1 MEHAPSEDLAKRYLV
16 DDLPGA
22 RQSGARLNGIL
33 VKIDVGTPIT
43 QWSLQFLST
52 NRLDAL
58 AALVG
63 GELQWEAYLE
73 RADNERAERI
83 AQASEKADRDAA
95 EMAEREQALAAE
107 ISANFAAMARDPR
120 HRRSRESKELR
131 HRYGLGYVEQDHFP
145 RVMALLRQ
153 LANGQR
159 ITAEDIVWLQTE
171 ADYCWTSELQKDWHR
186 LEAAAL
192 TKAWKEGGDAWNA
205 VNASSHWRKAGEP
218 ERALELT
225 EAASTRG
232 ALTPKLEAALD
243 TTRGGAMRDLGR
255 ISDAKLLA
263 LQAHKLTPED
273 YRPCTLLGAVHME
286 LGDFVSAQEWFT
298 RAEDLGA
305 SRESVE
311 REIRAL
317 FSRCSAQEQQ
327 SIRDQLLALD
337 PERFGWLIRGSKK
350 SAPAGNLKATRV
362 VGPNRAAAVHSSES
376 A

>member
-1 MEHAPSEDLAKRYLV
+1 MEHSPSEDLAKRYLV
-16 DDLPGA
+16 DDLPGG

-33 VKIDVGTPIT
+33 VKIDGGTRIT

-58 AALVG
+58 AALVR
-63 GELQWEAYLE
+63 GELKWEAYLQ
-73 RADNERAERI
+73 RADNERTERI

-95 EMAEREQALAAE
+95 ELAEREQALAAE

-131 HRYGLGYVEQDHFP
+131 YRYGLGYVEQDHFP

-153 LANGQR
+153 LASGQR

-192 TKAWKEGGDAWNA
+192 TKAWKEGGDPWNA

-225 EAASTRG
+225 EAASTQG
-232 ALTPKLEAALD
+232 ALTPKLEAALA

-255 ISDAKLLA
+255 FSDAKLLA
-263 LQAHKLTPED
+263 LQAHELTPDD

-317 FSRCSAQEQQ
+317 LSRCSAQEQQ
-327 SIRDQLLALD
+327 SIRDQLLAWD

-350 SAPAGNLKATRV
+350 SAPAGNLKDKRV

>member
-16 DDLPGA
+16 DDLPGG

-33 VKIDVGTPIT
+33 VKIDEGTRIT

-58 AALVG
+58 AALVR
-63 GELQWEAYLE
+63 GEVKWEAYLQ
-73 RADNERAERI
+73 RADNERTDRI

-120 HRRSRESKELR
+120 NRRSRESKELR

-153 LANGQR
+153 LANGQQ

-171 ADYCWTSELQKDWHR
+171 ADYCWTSELQKEWHR

-225 EAASTRG
+225 EAASTRR
-232 ALTPKLEAALD
+232 AVPPKLGAALA
-243 TTRGGAMRDLGR
+243 TTRGGAMRDLRR
-255 ISDAKLLA
+255 IADAKLLA
-263 LQAHKLTPED
+263 LEAHKLTPGD

-286 LGDFVSAQEWFT
+286 LGDCVAAQEWFA
-298 RAEDLGA
+298 RAEALGA
-305 SRESVE
+305 SRETIE
-311 REIRAL
+311 REVRAL
-317 FSRCSAQEQQ
+317 LSRCSTHEQQ
-327 SIRDQLLALD
+327 RIQGQLLAWD
-337 PERFGWLIRGSKK
+337 PERFGWLIRWSKK
-350 SAPAGNLKATRV
+350 SAPVGDLKDTHV
-362 VGPNRAAAVHSSES
+362 VSPFRAATVPASES

>member
-33 VKIDVGTPIT
+33 ARIDEGARIT
-43 QWSLQFLST
+43 LWSLQFLST

-58 AALVG
+58 AAFVR
-63 GELQWEAYLE
+63 GEVKWEAYLQ
-73 RADNERAERI
+73 RADNERTVRI

-95 EMAEREQALAAE
+95 EMAEREQALASA

-120 HRRSRESKELR
+120 NRRSRESKALR
-131 HRYGLGYVEQDHFP
+131 HRYGLGYVEQDHFR

-159 ITAEDIVWLQTE
+159 INAEDIVWLQTE
-171 ADYCWTSELQKDWHR
+171 ADYCWTSELQKAWHT
-186 LEAAAL
+186 LEADAL
-192 TKAWKEGGDAWNA
+192 TKAWQEGGDSWNA

-232 ALTPKLEAALD
+232 TVTPKLEAALA

-255 ISDAKLLA
+255 IAEAKLLA
-263 LQAHKLTPED
+263 LEAHELTPDD
-273 YRPCTLLGAVHME
+273 YRPCTLLGAVHIE
-286 LGDFVSAQEWFT
+286 LGDCFSAQEWFA

-305 SRESVE
+305 SRESIE
-311 REIRAL
+311 REMRAL
-317 FSRCSAQEQQ
+317 LARCSTHEQQ
-327 SIRDQLLALD
+327 RIQGQLLAWD
-337 PERFGWLIRGSKK
+337 PERFGWLIRWSKK
-350 SAPAGNLKATRV
+350 SALT
-362 VGPNRAAAVHSSES
+362 
-376 A
+376 